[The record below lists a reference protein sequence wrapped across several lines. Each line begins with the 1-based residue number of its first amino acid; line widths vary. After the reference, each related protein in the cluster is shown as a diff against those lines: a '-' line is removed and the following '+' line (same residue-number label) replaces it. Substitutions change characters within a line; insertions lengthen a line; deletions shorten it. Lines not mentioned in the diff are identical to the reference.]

1 MPTPPRRGR
10 SSAPAEARLR
20 LKPPLPVAG
29 FVDGGWWPASADLT
43 AEVPGLAAALAD
55 RIGPVW
61 RVAFAPQAWLPAE
74 PTMISRGRLVR
85 LEGFRSQDP
94 HVVHVTG
101 GSMRRLTLLVVPA
114 RTPPAAAATA
124 LSAAADRNGTTRPE
138 AILKESGA
146 APRPAE
152 DDVCRWESEGGA
164 GFGSPAPASG
174 SA

>member
-1 MPTPPRRGR
+1 MPTPPRRDP
-10 SSAPAEARLR
+10 SSAPAESRLR

-29 FVDGGWWPASADLT
+29 FVDGGWWPASEDLA

-55 RIGPVW
+55 RLGPVW
-61 RVAFAPQAWLPAE
+61 RVAFASQAWLPAE

-114 RTPPAAAATA
+114 RTPPAAAAIA
-124 LSAAADRNGTTRPE
+124 LSAAADQNSTTCPE

-146 APRPAE
+146 TPRPAE

-164 GFGSPAPASG
+164 GFPSPAHADG